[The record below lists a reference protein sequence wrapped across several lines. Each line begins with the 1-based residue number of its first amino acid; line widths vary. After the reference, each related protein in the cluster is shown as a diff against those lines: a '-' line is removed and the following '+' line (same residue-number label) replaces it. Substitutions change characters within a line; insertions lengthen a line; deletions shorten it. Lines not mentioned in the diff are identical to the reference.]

1 MDPKIE
7 ERLAALEQMVAE
19 NNKILK
25 RMRGV
30 QRNANLMKLMYWVVI
45 IVISFGAYFFIKP
58 YLQMLGGVYGV
69 GKGGNSTDVNS
80 ILDQY
85 KQLQQEIN

>member
-45 IVISFGAYFFIKP
+45 IVISFGAYFFLKP
-58 YLQMLGGVYGV
+58 YLTMLGGVYGV

-85 KQLQQEIN
+85 KQLQQDIN